1 MDTQAAKAPG
11 LGVGCECLARSLEEC
26 HCLVPWELGPGQA
39 HDPDREIKDT
49 LSVHFCGLLSLCSE
63 THSCLQAWRVEECH
77 PSLALSFSLCKKK
90 SVGNSK
96 HTGILGP
103 QGETSVQT
111 CRGAA
116 GRPGPSSWG
125 QGAGAPSLL
134 FSSLDQ
140 PALTSGVEWDSPWGD
155 LGCHLWH
162 LLPVQKNKSECSA
175 LGFLNSCPSAET
187 RQSAKRRK
195 GGGQGLGRG
204 RRGGEGG
211 GGQGRCFG
219 GRRSSPGW
227 GAGRVGDA
235 QASGVPRMG
244 VGVRGPRGRGYPPVD
259 DNGRSRPLGGLG
271 WGKVRMLGL
280 VLVRSLEWGVGVRR
294 EGG

>member
-1 MDTQAAKAPG
+1 MCPG
-11 LGVGCECLARSLEEC
+11 SWALVRHMIQTGKLKTHCQCTSVACSPSAR
-26 HCLVPWELGPGQA
+26 
-39 HDPDREIKDT
+39 
-49 LSVHFCGLLSLCSE
+49 
-63 THSCLQAWRVEECH
+63 
-77 PSLALSFSLCKKK
+77 
-90 SVGNSK
+90 K
-96 HTGILGP
+96 HTVACKLGGWKNATP
-103 QGETSVQT
+103 ALPCPSACAKKNRWAIASTQVFWVLRERRVCKHVEVQP
-111 CRGAA
+111 

-204 RRGGEGG
+204 RRGGDGG